1 MSINAVK
8 NCIESLVATGIDAS
22 DIVVQTPTV
31 VLNAVRL
38 QSARIDCACPGGI
51 RKPYSEDWFE
61 KFMEYIDM
69 TEVET
74 DTTSTESEDDDLL
87 FDQINIV
94 VEAIKSMCFDWPNAL
109 FRDYR
114 TSYKTKV

>member
-1 MSINAVK
+1 M
-8 NCIESLVATGIDAS
+8 VAKGIDAS
-22 DIVVQTPTV
+22 DIIVQTPTV

-38 QSARIDCACPGGI
+38 QSVKVDCACQVDI
-51 RKPYSEDWFE
+51 RKPYSENWFE
-61 KFMEYIDM
+61 KFMECIDM

-94 VEAIKSMCFDWPNAL
+94 VEAIMSMRFGPNAL

-114 TSYKTKV
+114 TRYKTKV